1 MFVSSARAALI
12 HRHAAPRAMS
22 VTAVAATER
31 ATFVSSSSSRVRAPR
46 RRRAGRPAR
55 AAASEGDDIETERGR
70 EPRANVRVNARG
82 SALRLENVERSP
94 SFRLAL
100 FADCQYA
107 DKENQTR
114 DDGSGRVKFFREA
127 KRRLAD
133 AFDAFD
139 ARASEL
145 SGIVNL
151 GDLFDGYNDDDKTTR
166 PVLRGEMREETREK
180 NRRDLSVVADI
191 VNSSSTRVFHCIG
204 NHDCSVTK
212 RTFLSAVNA
221 TSMGEYYSVPMPRK
235 WRLVI
240 LDTTDLNPR
249 YVPADSSEYDA
260 AFAFAKE
267 AADNDREE
275 IVPWGGGIGPTQF
288 AWLESELK
296 DAKEKEDRVI
306 IASHNALHRDAA
318 RYQMSA
324 WNSDAVSSLIEE
336 SGVVKI
342 CLAGHDHPGKYLYR
356 HGVHYVTL
364 EAMLEAKNNTSY
376 AFLDVYQHEAILT
389 GVGASTSRKMRVS
402 PHGLF
407 TGIATFG
414 AETIG
419 AIAGAGSDASVETSQ
434 MGLIEWINTRG
445 RDAY

>member
-1 MFVSSARAALI
+1 M
-12 HRHAAPRAMS
+12 
-22 VTAVAATER
+22 
-31 ATFVSSSSSRVRAPR
+31 
-46 RRRAGRPAR
+46 
-55 AAASEGDDIETERGR
+55 
-70 EPRANVRVNARG
+70 
-82 SALRLENVERSP
+82 
-94 SFRLAL
+94 
-100 FADCQYA
+100 
-107 DKENQTR
+107 
-114 DDGSGRVKFFREA
+114 KFFRDA
-127 KRRLAD
+127 RRRLAD

-212 RTFLSAVNA
+212 RAFLSAVNA

-342 CLAGHDHPGKYLYR
+342 CLAGHDHPGKYLYH